1 MVTVRGVGVIVT
13 AILVLILAGLT
24 RIGWLLLFDAVLWG
38 AIVVSAAMP
47 WIAVGDLRIRRRISR
62 WHGAEDYPGP
72 MVGDPVEL
80 DIALE
85 NRGFLPCMFVT
96 VGYNYGDQ
104 GIESAKKQLF
114 IAWLGRRR
122 EQAATTQATF
132 TKRGLYQLPP
142 LIVETQVPFGL
153 FRRRKRVED
162 PMEVV
167 VLPKV
172 HRFAGLDMT
181 SSSGMFSSA
190 TNRARVG
197 DQITGSRNY
206 VSGDPWHHIHW
217 RNTARTNLPQ
227 VKEFEQSPDS
237 ALVVAFNI
245 QEEGVQGGE
254 SALEHAVQIAAS
266 AGDHVCRSGGVVC
279 IIANGVRQETSS
291 RHLLLRSLALL
302 SGEKGSRRLSLEE
315 QAPPY
320 TAVLVVLEES
330 DGDGL
335 RDAARLSA
343 ANRDVTAIVLRGF
356 DKSSEP
362 INARGLLSSA
372 GARVIECWP
381 GDVESSIAEL
391 GSVAALETAPNA
403 AAGYN

>member
-1 MVTVRGVGVIVT
+1 MVTVRGVGVIIT
-13 AILVLILAGLT
+13 AILILVLAGFT

-38 AIVVSAAMP
+38 VVAVSAVMP
-47 WIAVGDLRIRRRISR
+47 WIAVGDLRIRRRIAR
-62 WHGAEDYPGP
+62 WHGAEGYPGP
-72 MVGDPVEL
+72 MVGDPVDL
-80 DIALE
+80 DIALQ
-85 NRGFLPCMFVT
+85 NRGFFPCMFVSI
-96 VGYNYGDQ
+96 GYNYGGH

-122 EQAATTQATF
+122 DHMATTQATF

-142 LIVETQVPFGL
+142 LNVETRVPFGL
-153 FRRRKRVED
+153 FRRRKRVHD
-162 PMEVV
+162 PMEVI

-172 HRFAGLDMT
+172 HRFAGLDLA
-181 SSSGMFSSA
+181 SNSGMHDRA
-190 TNRARVG
+190 TSRSRVG

-217 RNTARTNLPQ
+217 RNTARTILPQ

-245 QEEGVQGGE
+245 HEGVQGEE

-279 IIANGVRQETSS
+279 IVANGIRQETSS
-291 RHLLLRSLALL
+291 RHLMLRSLALL
-302 SGEKGSRRLSLEE
+302 SGEKTSRRFSLEE

-320 TAVLVVLEES
+320 TAVLVLIEES
-330 DGDGL
+330 DVDGL
-335 RDAARLSA
+335 RDAARLAA
-343 ANRDVTAIVLRGF
+343 ANREVTAIVLRGF
-356 DKSSEP
+356 DGSSEP
-362 INARGLLSSA
+362 VNAKGLLSSA

-381 GDVESSIAEL
+381 GDVESTIAEL
-391 GSVAALETAPNA
+391 GSGAAVETAPNA
-403 AAGYN
+403 AAGYH

>member
-1 MVTVRGVGVIVT
+1 MVTLRGVGVIIT
-13 AILVLILAGLT
+13 AILILVLAGFT

-38 AIVVSAAMP
+38 VIVVSAAMP

-72 MVGDPVEL
+72 MVGDPIEI
-80 DIALE
+80 DIALQ
-85 NRGFLPCMFVT
+85 NRGFLPCMFVSI
-96 VGYNYGDQ
+96 GYNYDGQ

-122 EQAATTQATF
+122 DQNATTQATF
-132 TKRGLYQLPP
+132 TKRGLYRLPP
-142 LIVETQVPFGL
+142 LNVETQVPFGL
-153 FRRRKRVED
+153 FRRRKRVDD

-167 VLPKV
+167 VLPRV
-172 HRFAGLDMT
+172 HRLAGLDLA
-181 SSSGMFSSA
+181 SSSGMFDRA
-190 TNRARVG
+190 TSRSRVG

-217 RNTARTNLPQ
+217 RNTARTTLPQ

-245 QEEGVQGGE
+245 HEGVQGDE
-254 SALEHAVQIAAS
+254 SALEHAVEIAAS

-279 IIANGVRQETSS
+279 IVANGIRQETSS
-291 RHLLLRSLALL
+291 RHVMLRSLALL
-302 SGEKGSRRLSLEE
+302 SGEKGGRRLSLEE

-320 TAVLVVLEES
+320 TAVLVVIEES
-330 DGDGL
+330 DVDGL

-343 ANRDVTAIVLRGF
+343 ANREVTAIVLRGF
-356 DKSSEP
+356 DGSSEP
-362 INARGLLSSA
+362 VNAKGLLSNA

-381 GDVESSIAEL
+381 GDVEGAIAEL
-391 GSVAALETAPNA
+391 GGGAALETSPNA
-403 AAGYN
+403 AAGYH

>member
-1 MVTVRGVGVIVT
+1 MVRIRGVGVIIT

-47 WIAVGDLRIRRRISR
+47 WIAIGDLRIRRRISR
-62 WHGAEDYPGP
+62 WHGADDYPGP
-72 MVGDPVEL
+72 MVGDLVEL

-96 VGYNYGDQ
+96 VGYNYGDR
-104 GIESAKKQLF
+104 GIESANKQLF

-122 EQAATTQATF
+122 DQTGTTQATF

-142 LIVETQVPFGL
+142 LNIETQVPFGL
-153 FRRRKRVED
+153 FRRRKRFDD
-162 PMEVV
+162 PMEVL

-172 HRFAGLDMT
+172 HRLTGLDMA
-181 SSSGMFSSA
+181 SSSGMFSS
-190 TNRARVG
+190 TTSRARVG

-245 QEEGVQGGE
+245 QEGGKGDE

-302 SGEKGSRRLSLEE
+302 SGEKSSRRFSLEE

-320 TAVLVVLEES
+320 TAVLVVVEES

-343 ANRDVTAIVLRGF
+343 ANRDVTAVVLRGF

-362 INARGLLSSA
+362 VNAIGLLSSA

-381 GDVESSIAEL
+381 GEVESSIAEL
-391 GSVAALETAPNA
+391 GSPNAVEAAPNA
-403 AAGYN
+403 AAGYI